1 MKTKKRI
8 LLSTYDKIID
18 NMLSKL
24 ISREFGNSYDL
35 EFVSWEKPFEHDWSN
50 PAETDGFDIY
60 ILLLNN
66 CVAGQYN
73 WPQCT
78 KSLSSKERGLWLIQH
93 LRDTHNKPVII
104 FTAWANED
112 STILPKAN
120 EAGATY
126 AFPAPFDASDMML
139 AIDKCIERVD

>member
-8 LLSTYDKIID
+8 LLSTHDKIID

-24 ISREFGNSYDL
+24 ISQEFGNSYDL
-35 EFVSWEKPFEHDWSN
+35 EFVCWREPFEHDFTN
-50 PAETDGFDIY
+50 PSETDGFDLF

-66 CVAGQYN
+66 CVAGQSE
-73 WPQCT
+73 WPQCAEG
-78 KSLSSKERGLWLIQH
+78 LSHKERGLWLIQH
-93 LRDTHNKPVII
+93 LRDMHDKPVII

-120 EAGATY
+120 AAGATY
-126 AFPAPFDASDMML
+126 AFPSPFDINDMIL
-139 AIDKCIERVD
+139 SIDKCIEGVY